1 MQHFHLPVGICV
13 SKDLPVLLFL
23 ALLLGFVQKLF
34 AWIQFQKHKIQNSFE
49 KSQIS
54 FKNSTNLQDKLNTLL
69 WLTTKS
75 HLSHSA
81 IMFFFYIIN
90 PYLTTLFGYWSCSFL
105 CVYGLCK
112 EYIHVWAHALLSECK
127 SVQLNKYL
135 CPCLYLLTC
144 CLCQLSQTGLV
155 LCQTLLIFS
164 LCPYHPF
171 SYPLCLAVSSPLVVE
186 CSLVSNVAKLGEG
199 VSKFQ
204 LYCHTFKGKTM
215 T

>member
-1 MQHFHLPVGICV
+1 MIDYWVPSCPLSNSF
-13 SKDLPVLLFL
+13 LFL
-23 ALLLGFVQKLF
+23 HNNKSFLNNFVRILELF
-34 AWIQFQKHKIQNSFE
+34 FFVCLWTFILSLSINMQRICTGVSTCI
-49 KSQIS
+49 SIRVQIS
-54 FKNSTNLQDKLNTLL
+54 TNQ
-69 WLTTKS
+69 
-75 HLSHSA
+75 
-81 IMFFFYIIN
+81 
-90 PYLTTLFGYWSCSFL
+90 
-105 CVYGLCK
+105 
-112 EYIHVWAHALLSECK
+112 
-127 SVQLNKYL
+127 YL

-171 SYPLCLAVSSPLVVE
+171 SYTPCLAVSSPLVVE

-204 LYCHTFKGKTM
+204 LCCHTFKGKTM